1 MAKFTIS
8 LDKIIDEFKLET
20 IYTPK
25 NASEIEIDEADVT
38 RPGLQLM
45 GFYEYFNPERI
56 QIIGKMEYAYLSTI
70 DEETRVQRL
79 DMLFSQRIP
88 ALVISRELPYFEEML
103 DLAKKYSVPLLRS
116 KESTSN
122 FIAGL
127 IAFLNLNLAPR
138 ITRHGVLIEIYGE
151 GVFITGESG
160 TRMAYQVLSMSDADA
175 AALAEAIQNAHTR
188 LHRCRVCQ
196 NYTEAELCPICSSAK
211 RDRSTI
217 CVVETPRD
225 VQAFERTREYHGL
238 YHVLHGLISPMDG
251 IGAEQ
256 LSVKELL
263 ARLGSGEVKEVIMA
277 MNPTVEGE
285 ATAMYLAKLIKPL
298 GIKTTRLAYGLPVGG
313 SLEYT
318 DETTLYRALSGRD
331 EL

>member
-1 MAKFTIS
+1 MGYTAAP
-8 LDKIIDEFKLET
+8 LEKL
-20 IYTPK
+20 
-25 NASEIEIDEADVT
+25 IE
-38 RPGLQLM
+38 Q
-45 GFYEYFNPERI
+45 
-56 QIIGKMEYAYLSTI
+56 
-70 DEETRVQRL
+70 
-79 DMLFSQRIP
+79 FSQFPGIGRKG
-88 ALVISRELPYFEEML
+88 A
-103 DLAKKYSVPLLRS
+103 
-116 KESTSN
+116 
-122 FIAGL
+122 
-127 IAFLNLNLAPR
+127 
-138 ITRHGVLIEIYGE
+138 
-151 GVFITGESG
+151 

-225 VQAFERTREYHGL
+225 VQAFERTREYHG
-238 YHVLHGLISPMDG
+238 
-251 IGAEQ
+251 
-256 LSVKELL
+256 
-263 ARLGSGEVKEVIMA
+263 
-277 MNPTVEGE
+277 E
-285 ATAMYLAKLIKPL
+285 ATAMYIAKLIKPL